1 MLTLEDWITSSGKY
15 PERSKSVELTDSV
28 LDNAQLLLDSVN
40 DLLVALDIDLTK
52 VSISSGFRP
61 SSVNS
66 KIANAAK
73 KSLHMT
79 GLALDL
85 ADADGKLDEL
95 IEKNSHLLDTYSL
108 WLESPKATKGWSHL
122 DKGTR
127 SKRKVKIFFP

>member
-1 MLTLEDWITSSGKY
+1 MLTLQDWITSSGKY
-15 PERSKSVELTDSV
+15 PERAKSDELTDTV

-40 DLLVALDIDLTK
+40 DLLVALGMDLSK

-61 SSVNS
+61 SSVNT
-66 KIANAAK
+66 KIPNAAK

-85 ADADGKLDEL
+85 LDTDGKIDSL
-95 IEKNSHLLDTYSL
+95 IEKNSHLLETYGL
-108 WLESPKATKGWSHL
+108 WLESPTKTPNWCHL

-127 SKRKVKIFFP
+127 SKRKIKIFFP